1 MPNAT
6 TTVKTMDLNSY
17 LYVLLFL
24 FQRWLAGDLT
34 GFIPTG
40 RSSPVVGGNTPI
52 LTLSNA
58 VQLAR
63 RISSIP
69 LILLSSKFAFIPPPP
84 QAVGVGL
91 LAHKR

>member
-52 LTLSNA
+52 LNLSKVISRNKYTSKSTE
-58 VQLAR
+58 QL
-63 RISSIP
+63 
-69 LILLSSKFAFIPPPP
+69 
-84 QAVGVGL
+84 VM
-91 LAHKR
+91 